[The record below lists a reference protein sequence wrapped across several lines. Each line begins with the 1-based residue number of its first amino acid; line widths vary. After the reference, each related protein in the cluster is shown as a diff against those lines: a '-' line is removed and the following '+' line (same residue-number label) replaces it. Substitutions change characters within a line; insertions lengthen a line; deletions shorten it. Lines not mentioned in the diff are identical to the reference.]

1 MTILFISHSDNWHI
15 VNLLV
20 SLSHFTFEIAVLNC
34 ANLSPFRSELKP
46 IGRGAMS
53 EIYTMKDKNGSQFII
68 KSVEYVKLEK
78 DSNVPQNE
86 KNNFRVQR
94 DLGEA
99 IKEYCISKL
108 CSVLEIGPKVLQQF
122 GFDLVI
128 FSHSVEFT
136 L

>member
-1 MTILFISHSDNWHI
+1 MTIIFISHSENWRV

-20 SLSHFTFEIAVLNC
+20 SLSYFTFEIAVLNC
-34 ANLSPFRSELKP
+34 ANFSPFRSELKP

-53 EIYTMKDKNGSQFII
+53 EIYTMRDKNGSQFII
-68 KSVEYVKLEK
+68 KSVEYMKSER
-78 DSNVPQNE
+78 DSVPQNE

-128 FSHSVEFT
+128 FSHTVEFT

>member
-1 MTILFISHSDNWHI
+1 MTIIFISHSDSWRV

-20 SLSHFTFEIAVLNC
+20 SLSYFTFEIAVLNC
-34 ANLSPFRSELKP
+34 ADLSPFKSELKP

-53 EIYTMKDKNGSQFII
+53 EIFTMKDKNGYQFII
-68 KSVEYVKLEK
+68 KSVEYVKSERN
-78 DSNVPQNE
+78 SETRNE
-86 KNNFRVQR
+86 KNNFRLQR

-128 FSHSVEFT
+128 FSHSAEFT

>member
-1 MTILFISHSDNWHI
+1 MTIIFISHSENWRV

-20 SLSHFTFEIAVLNC
+20 SLSYFTFEIAVLNC
-34 ANLSPFRSELKP
+34 ADLSPFRIELKP

-53 EIYTMKDKNGSQFII
+53 QIYAMKRRDGLQFII
-68 KSVEYVKLEK
+68 KSVEYMKSDK

-86 KNNFRVQR
+86 KNNFRIQR

-128 FSHSVEFT
+128 FSHTV
-136 L
+136 